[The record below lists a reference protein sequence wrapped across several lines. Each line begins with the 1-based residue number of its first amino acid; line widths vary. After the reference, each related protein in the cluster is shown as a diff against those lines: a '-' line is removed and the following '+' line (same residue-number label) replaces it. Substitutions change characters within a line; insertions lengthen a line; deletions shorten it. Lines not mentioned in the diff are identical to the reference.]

1 MYEGVKFMSDALELG
16 DEYNQMDA
24 LIRGTFKIETDNL
37 SLFDFGCMFSKCLFY
52 LEKVNK

>member
-1 MYEGVKFMSDALELG
+1 MYEGVKFMSNALELG

-37 SLFDFGCMFSKCLFY
+37 SLFEFGCMFSKALFY